1 MILSKQWY
9 KLGDI
14 SFAGFL
20 RLFGTNNFSGIV
32 HFDEFL
38 EKEVIFVKVN
48 IFWDTPLYDLP
59 RLKFVFLSVFPTDT
73 CEMLSITSKRINLSC
88 INLKVHRL

>member
-38 EKEVIFVKVN
+38 EKEVIFVRVN
-48 IFWDTPLYDLP
+48 IF
-59 RLKFVFLSVFPTDT
+59 
-73 CEMLSITSKRINLSC
+73 
-88 INLKVHRL
+88 